1 MKRALYILPLFLL
14 FLAVLPS
21 VAGAQGEQCAMMT
34 CDALTALIDVPL
46 EEAKEDYVTEWQQ
59 GLEEADVQRSPW
71 GNYYLLGF
79 ERDQRDHRLVY
90 HERMT
95 AHEERTL
102 QKAYWARAMKDGEQM
117 EIYLTS
123 VACIAELECRA
134 AVDALEMQYYGNRL
148 VPVAAAVAKMDFARG
163 IVLLRDAL
171 VDDSR
176 RPEAMAVLA
185 EITGG
190 EVKAGEAP

>member
-1 MKRALYILPLFLL
+1 MKRAQYILPLLLL
-14 FLAVLPS
+14 FLVVLPS
-21 VAGAQGEQCAMMT
+21 VAGAQGEKCAMMT
-34 CDALTALIDVPL
+34 CDALLALIDVPL
-46 EEAKEDYVTEWQQ
+46 EEAKDGYVTEWQQ
-59 GLEEADVQRSPW
+59 GLEEADVQRGPW

-90 HERMT
+90 HERMSV
-95 AHEERTL
+95 HEERTL
-102 QKAYWARAMKDGEQM
+102 QKAYWVRAMQDGEQM
-117 EIYLTS
+117 EIYLNS
-123 VACIAELECRA
+123 VACIVELECRA
-134 AVDALEMQYYGNRL
+134 AVDTLEMQYYGNRL
-148 VPVAAAVAKMDFARG
+148 VSVAAAVTKLDFARG

-190 EVKAGEAP
+190 KVKAGEAP